1 MALANKV
8 QLTYWGAAAA
18 ISGVVFWVLGDMLLP
33 FLIGIAIAYFLD
45 PAADIL
51 ERWGLSRSLAVLAIT
66 LASLVI
72 LLPVLLFITT
82 TLIGQLSALNNLS
95 FSEEKIIEIEAQL
108 KSILPAA
115 IGESLDL
122 RAQIETERT
131 RSDYIEGAPNA
142 LVTQV
147 FDAEPGTMTMLDD
160 TDSVV
165 LVRLDAVLPR
175 KEDAE
180 LDGQM
185 REAINA
191 QATNDLSQDIF
202 AAFASDL
209 QTRIGFELDQQ
220 ALNAVHAQFQ

>member
-95 FSEEKIIEIEAQL
+95 FSEEKIIEIPQKTSQNHHLRRVSSFQL
-108 KSILPAA
+108 CKNNIAWIS
-115 IGESLDL
+115 S
-122 RAQIETERT
+122 
-131 RSDYIEGAPNA
+131 
-142 LVTQV
+142 
-147 FDAEPGTMTMLDD
+147 F
-160 TDSVV
+160 
-165 LVRLDAVLPR
+165 
-175 KEDAE
+175 
-180 LDGQM
+180 
-185 REAINA
+185 
-191 QATNDLSQDIF
+191 
-202 AAFASDL
+202 
-209 QTRIGFELDQQ
+209 
-220 ALNAVHAQFQ
+220 